1 VDLTELVKDTIPM
14 NEPYDG
20 VVAEAYDV
28 FLPPDPS
35 WNELAFYRDA
45 LAQGPALEL
54 GCGNGRLLLAYV
66 AEGFDV
72 EGVDSSADMLA
83 LCRAHADEQGL
94 DVTLHHADW
103 VTLDLGRRYTTLY
116 NPAGSFALVHE
127 IDAAHAA
134 LAAWLTHLEPG
145 GRLMVTMGAMAEKDR
160 DASWEWRIRRTGTR
174 TSDGVTFMV
183 HEALHADA
191 DGHVQDTLNRYDVWE
206 PDGSLRA
213 SFVRRSRLRWWTQ
226 EQLETALRDT
236 GYVDVAS
243 HGSPEAFMTIGRA
256 P

>member
-1 VDLTELVKDTIPM
+1 MDLSELVKDTIPT
-14 NEPYDG
+14 NAPYDG

-35 WNELAFYRDA
+35 WNELPFYRDA
-45 LAQGPALEL
+45 LARGPALEL

-94 DVTLHHADW
+94 DVTLHEADW
-103 VTLDLGRRYTTLY
+103 VTLDLGRRYQTLY
-116 NPAGSFALVHE
+116 NPAGSFALIHE
-127 IDAAHAA
+127 VDAAHAA
-134 LAAWLTHLEPG
+134 LAAWRSHLEPG
-145 GRLMVTMGAMAEKDR
+145 GRLMLTMGAMPEKDR
-160 DASWEWRIRRTGTR
+160 NASWEWRIRRTGTR
-174 TSDGVTFMV
+174 ESDGVTFMV
-183 HEALHADA
+183 HEALHADS
-191 DGHVQDTLNRYDVWE
+191 DGEIQDTLQRYDVWE

-213 SFVRRSRLRWWTQ
+213 SFVRRGRLRWWTQ
-226 EQLETALRDT
+226 EQLEGALRDA
-236 GYVDVAS
+236 GFVDVVSGGTEA
-243 HGSPEAFMTIGRA
+243 AFMTIGRA